1 VPWLVVAVVRC
12 CDSGPLVAHS
22 SYLDSNGGQE
32 VNRESIIAQE
42 AMNAIMNTLS
52 PTQIAVIELR
62 VGFAVGKGKSRGTY
76 SNKAV

>member
-1 VPWLVVAVVRC
+1 VPRLVVAVVRC
-12 CDSGPLVAHS
+12 CDSGPHS

-32 VNRESIIAQE
+32 VNRESIITQE